1 MKTNY
6 YVCKEEEQYEDL
18 DEERKKILIEW
29 IKANFIPI
37 KTINYRCGTSYRLKH
52 IIQYQHK
59 MNCKYYFTN
68 EQFKRAMLICGFKVG
83 NPQSRKWYFNISQ
96 RSEALLWERSR

>member
-37 KTINYRCGTSYRLKH
+37 KTINYRCGTSYR
-52 IIQYQHK
+52 
-59 MNCKYYFTN
+59 
-68 EQFKRAMLICGFKVG
+68 
-83 NPQSRKWYFNISQ
+83 
-96 RSEALLWERSR
+96 